1 MSIKR
6 STRGAWQESLPLG
19 RGIRAPQ
26 GRPFLKMH
34 GLRNHF
40 IIVDGRDEPW
50 RPDAQEAVRLCDQ
63 QVGVGADQIVVIE
76 APSAAGDARG
86 ALAFVRFWN
95 VDGREVEACGNATR
109 CVAWLFFEEL
119 ASDRVLLETRAGI
132 LECRRI
138 GAREVSTGMGRI
150 SMNWR
155 DIPLR
160 EERDTGHLELRY
172 GPLYDPV
179 ALNIG
184 NPHVVFF
191 VDNVDDVD
199 IEAIAP
205 RIQNDSLFP
214 QSVNVGIA
222 EMLTDSHM
230 RLKVYER
237 GAGLTM
243 ACGSGAC
250 VAVFAAL
257 ARGLTECRSMTVTLP
272 GGDLEIEILPDGS
285 AVMSG
290 PVAFSFSG
298 NLPRSG

>member
-1 MSIKR
+1 MSIER
-6 STRGAWQESLPLG
+6 SSRGEWGEMLPF
-19 RGIRAPQ
+19 

-50 RPDAQEAVRLCDQ
+50 QPGTEEAVRLCDQ
-63 QVGVGADQIVVIE
+63 QAGVGADQIVVVE
-76 APSAAGDARG
+76 KPSATGKARD

-109 CVAWLFFEEL
+109 CVAWLLLEEQAADHL
-119 ASDRVLLETRAGI
+119 SLETRAGV
-132 LECRRI
+132 LQCRRI
-138 GAREVSTGMGRI
+138 GPQQVSTGMGRI
-150 SMNWR
+150 SMDWR
-155 DIPLR
+155 DIPLSA
-160 EERDTGHLELRY
+160 ERDTCHLDLEYGALR
-172 GPLYDPV
+172 DAV

-191 VDNVDDVD
+191 VDSVDDVD
-199 IEAIAP
+199 IETLAP
-205 RIQNDSLFP
+205 RIQSDPLFP

-222 EMLTDSHM
+222 EMSSDSRM

-257 ARGLTECRSMTVTLP
+257 ARGLTECRRMTVTLP
-272 GGDLEIEILPDGS
+272 GGDLDIEILADGM
-285 AVMSG
+285 AVMAG
-290 PVAFSFSG
+290 PVAFSFG
-298 NLPRSG
+298 GYLLQQP

>member
-1 MSIKR
+1 MSIER
-6 STRGAWQESLPLG
+6 SSRGEW
-19 RGIRAPQ
+19 RGMPPP

-40 IIVDGRDEPW
+40 IIVDGRDEAW
-50 RPDAQEAVRLCDQ
+50 RPGTEEAVRLCDRQ
-63 QVGVGADQIVVIE
+63 AGVGADQIVVVEKPSVTGE
-76 APSAAGDARG
+76 AAG

-109 CVAWLFFEEL
+109 CVAWLLLEER
-119 ASDRVLLETRAGI
+119 AAEHALLETRAGV
-132 LECRRI
+132 LQCRRI
-138 GAREVSTGMGRI
+138 GPQQVSTGMGRI
-150 SMNWR
+150 SMDWR
-155 DIPLR
+155 DIPLSAK
-160 EERDTGHLELRY
+160 RDTCHLDLQY
-172 GPLYDPV
+172 GPLLDPV

-191 VDNVDDVD
+191 VDSIEDVD
-199 IEAIAP
+199 LETLAP
-205 RIQNDSLFP
+205 RIQNDPLFP
-214 QSVNVGIA
+214 QSVNVGVA
-222 EMLTDSHM
+222 EMLSDSRM

-257 ARGLTECRSMTVTLP
+257 ARGLTECRRMTVTLP
-272 GGDLEIEILPDGS
+272 GGDLDIEILADGS
-285 AVMSG
+285 AVMTG

-298 NLPRSG
+298 YLPL

>member
-1 MSIKR
+1 MSIER
-6 STRGAWQESLPLG
+6 SSRGPWHGLLRP
-19 RGIRAPQ
+19 

-50 RPDAQEAVRLCDQ
+50 RPDSEEAVRLCNE
-63 QVGVGADQIVVIE
+63 QVGVGADQIVIVE
-76 APSAAGDARG
+76 EPSAEGEARG

-109 CVAWLFFEEL
+109 CVAWLFLEEQ
-119 ASDRVLLETRAGI
+119 ASDRVLLETRAGV

-138 GAREVSTGMGRI
+138 GAQRVGTGMGRI
-150 SMNWR
+150 STDWR
-155 DIPLR
+155 DIPLA
-160 EERDTGHLELRY
+160 EERDTCHLEVRY
-172 GPLYDPV
+172 GPLHDPV

-184 NPHVVFF
+184 NPHIVFF

-199 IEAIAP
+199 IETIAP

-214 QSVNVGIA
+214 QSVNVGVA

-230 RLKVYER
+230 RLKVFER

-257 ARGLTECRSMTVTLP
+257 ARGLTESRSMTVTLP
-272 GGDLEIEILPDGS
+272 GGDLEIEILADGS

-298 NLPRSG
+298 NLPRSA

>member
-1 MSIKR
+1 MSIER
-6 STRGAWQESLPLG
+6 SSHGTWRELHDF
-19 RGIRAPQ
+19 

-40 IIVDGRDEPW
+40 IIVDARDDPW
-50 RPDAQEAVRLCDQ
+50 RPGPEEAVRLCDQ
-63 QVGVGADQIVVIE
+63 QVGVGADQVVVIE
-76 APSAAGDARG
+76 KASAKGASGG

-109 CVAWLFFEEL
+109 CVAWLFLEEQR
-119 ASDRVLLETRAGI
+119 SDHVLLETRAGV
-132 LECRRI
+132 LECRRL
-138 GAREVSTGMGRI
+138 GPRQVRTGMGNI
-150 SMNWR
+150 SMDWR
-155 DIPLR
+155 AIPLSA
-160 EERDTGHLELRY
+160 ERDTCHLDVRY
-172 GPLYDPV
+172 GPLHDPV

-205 RIQNDSLFP
+205 RIQNDPLFP

-257 ARGLTECRSMTVTLP
+257 ARGLTERRRMTVTLP
-272 GGDLEIEILPDGS
+272 GGDLDIEILADGS
-285 AVMSG
+285 ALMSG

-298 NLPRSG
+298 NLPRLA

>member
-1 MSIKR
+1 MSIER
-6 STRGAWQESLPLG
+6 SSRGEWCELPP
-19 RGIRAPQ
+19 R

-40 IIVDGRDEPW
+40 IIVDGRDQPW
-50 RPDAQEAVRLCDQ
+50 RPDAEEAVRLCDQ
-63 QVGVGADQIVVIE
+63 QAGVGADQIVVIE
-76 APSAAGDARG
+76 KPSAAGEAGG

-109 CVAWLFFEEL
+109 CVAWLLLEEQ
-119 ASDRVLLETRAGI
+119 AANQVLVETRAGV
-132 LECRRI
+132 LKCRRI
-138 GAREVSTGMGRI
+138 GPQQVSTGMGRI
-150 SMNWR
+150 SMDWR
-155 DIPLR
+155 DIPLAVQ
-160 EERDTGHLELRY
+160 RDTCHLDLGY
-172 GPLYDPV
+172 GPLQDGV

-191 VDNVDDVD
+191 VDSVDDVD
-199 IEAIAP
+199 IETLAP
-205 RIQNDSLFP
+205 RIQSDPLFP

-222 EMLTDSHM
+222 EMSSDSRM

-257 ARGLTECRSMTVTLP
+257 ARGLTECRRMTVTLP
-272 GGDLEIEILPDGS
+272 GGDLDIEILADGT
-285 AVMSG
+285 AVMAG
-290 PVAFSFSG
+290 PVAFSFTG
-298 NLPRSG
+298 HLPQA